1 MAGNDDPIPV
11 TPCDTRLDNATVRKA
26 LTVGQ
31 AITLQGRDLATLLN
45 GRSRGCIGWIRGYPT
60 TATTSEDQVFA
71 TEVDVIAGRLYEVSL
86 MNITPDISNTKQTEF
101 RIRYVTGTASWP
113 NSSSRLLAISLR
125 LSQFEL
131 GFVRALYLAS
141 ATQRVRFRA
150 SIASLDGNTVRS
162 WCPGDGGVLAVMDLG
177 IAQPQNGS
185 ASNVPPGK
193 TLREYYITAD
203 DVQIYYENRS
213 GYTGNLTKY
222 VEHGYFEDGR
232 GHRRTWQ
239 AFSSAGYAQLAD
251 MVGVPYSDI
260 LVAEL
265 FLEAD
270 NWHNGNGYAIIGYH
284 NKTTLAVPEQNG
296 GVPNKQHYYYPGT
309 GAQWLD
315 LKANGSASGSI
326 VESMQS
332 GYFKGFLF
340 GAASGNDLQF
350 QMVATGTRDLDGETS
365 NPPVLHLKFYK

>member
-31 AITLQGRDLATLLN
+31 AITLQGRDLATLLS

-162 WCPGDGGVLAVMDLG
+162 WCPGDGGVLAVMD
-177 IAQPQNGS
+177 
-185 ASNVPPGK
+185 
-193 TLREYYITAD
+193 
-203 DVQIYYENRS
+203 
-213 GYTGNLTKY
+213 
-222 VEHGYFEDGR
+222 
-232 GHRRTWQ
+232 
-239 AFSSAGYAQLAD
+239 
-251 MVGVPYSDI
+251 
-260 LVAEL
+260 
-265 FLEAD
+265 
-270 NWHNGNGYAIIGYH
+270 
-284 NKTTLAVPEQNG
+284 
-296 GVPNKQHYYYPGT
+296 
-309 GAQWLD
+309 
-315 LKANGSASGSI
+315 
-326 VESMQS
+326 
-332 GYFKGFLF
+332 
-340 GAASGNDLQF
+340 
-350 QMVATGTRDLDGETS
+350 
-365 NPPVLHLKFYK
+365 